1 MRFVLA
7 RIHEHRGKSLLKE
20 NGINVPEGKPAFSAD
35 EVKQIARELNEP
47 VVIKAQ
53 AWTTSRFAKGL
64 IQFADTPE
72 EAFQKAEDLFGKTV
86 NNFPVEVLLVE
97 KKIDIKNEYYAGI
110 IINDALKTPEIIF
123 SSRGGSGIEEIVQ
136 KYPKSISRMPIDIID
151 GLKDYHARN
160 LIAKT
165 GLHGKTQMTLANL
178 LVKLWQIAKKYEA
191 RSAEINPVVQIAEG
205 KFLAADC
212 RITVDDYAVFRHPEL
227 GIEIAREFGNPP
239 TPLDKIAY
247 DVEKNDYRGT
257 FYFIQLEQ
265 GFGKGERYVAFHGAG
280 GGGSMMSMDALQS
293 RDFKIA
299 NFTDTSGNPPA
310 SKVYRAAKI
319 MLSQKNI
326 DGYFGSGSGVAS
338 QEQINSA
345 RGLVKA
351 FREDCLSIPAVIR
364 LGGNM
369 EDEAVE
375 ILTKYTQDLPLEV
388 EGYKKDDPADYCA
401 ERLKI
406 LIDDHKKQNFQF
418 EEKEYTARHLVEDA
432 KEPYEFKSMTGRV
445 LFDHALCLS
454 CETKAC
460 IEACAPEILKLEK
473 EKPVLAIAEEE
484 AAKGKCTECLACE
497 LECYFHGNKGCYVE
511 LPITGLEEYRLKS

>member
-1 MRFVLA
+1 MA
-7 RIHEHRGKSLLKE
+7 RIHEFQGKALLRE
-20 NGINVPEGKPAFSAD
+20 NGIPIPDGKPAYSAD
-35 EVKQIARELNEP
+35 EVRQIAADLAEP

-64 IQFADTPE
+64 IRFADSPE
-72 EAFQKAEDLFGKTV
+72 EAFQKARELLGKTV

-97 KKIDIKNEYYAGI
+97 KKIDIQKEFYGGI

-123 SSRGGSGIEEIVQ
+123 SSRGGSGIEEIAQNHPQSV
-136 KYPKSISRMPIDIID
+136 SRRTIDVVE

-165 GLHGKTQMTLANL
+165 GIHGKPQMKLANL
-178 LVKLWQIAKKYEA
+178 LVKLWQIARKYEA
-191 RSAEINPVVQIAEG
+191 RSAEINPIVQTAAGE
-205 KFLAADC
+205 FLAADC

-227 GIEIAREFGNPP
+227 GIEIAREFGHPP

-265 GFGKGERYVAFHGAG
+265 GYKKGEGYVAFHGAG
-280 GGGSMMSMDALQS
+280 GGGSMMSMDAVQS
-293 RDFKIA
+293 KGFKIA

-338 QEQINSA
+338 QEQVNSA

-351 FREDCLSIPAVIR
+351 FREERLSVPAVIR

-375 ILTKYTQDLPLEV
+375 ILTKYTQDLPVKV
-388 EGYKKDDPADYCA
+388 EGYKKDDPADFCA
-401 ERLKI
+401 ERLQI
-406 LIDDHKKQNFQF
+406 LIEEHKQKKI
-418 EEKEYTARHLVEDA
+418 EYGDKEYTSRRLLKEAQ
-432 KEPYEFKSMTGRV
+432 EPYEFKSMTGRV
-445 LFDHALCLS
+445 LFDHALCLE
-454 CETKAC
+454 CESKAC
-460 IEACAPEILKLEK
+460 IEACAPQILKLEK
-473 EKPVLAIAEEE
+473 GKPVLAITEED
-484 AAKGKCTECLACE
+484 AVKGKCTECLACE

-511 LPITGLEEYRLKS
+511 LPIAGLES